1 MEGEH
6 RAPWECI
13 YPKEDKSICKP
24 GRRPESDME
33 YFEILCLCVLQ
44 AGLNWKA
51 IRKNWGKYRLGF
63 YGFDFNVL
71 ANKRLEE
78 LLERPCII
86 RNEKKIEAIIHNAEK
101 FQRIKRDFGSFSNFL
116 ESLKHLKDEEVL
128 KLFTRQFKHVGAYT
142 AEYYLHSIAYW

>member
-1 MEGEH
+1 M
-6 RAPWECI
+6 R
-13 YPKEDKSICKP
+13 S
-24 GRRPESDME
+24 
-33 YFEILCLCVLQ
+33 
-44 AGLNWKA
+44 AGWVKLEA

-78 LLERPCII
+78 LLERPGII

-116 ESLKHLKDEEVL
+116 ESIKHLKNEEVL